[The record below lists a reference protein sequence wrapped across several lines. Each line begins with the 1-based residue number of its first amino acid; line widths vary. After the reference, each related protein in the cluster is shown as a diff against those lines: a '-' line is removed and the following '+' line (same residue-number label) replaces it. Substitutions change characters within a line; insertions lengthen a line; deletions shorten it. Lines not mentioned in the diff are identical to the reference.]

1 MPVKPKKAPKG
12 PIIPD
17 DYICLP
23 SGPIACKKAPAIIQ
37 ICSKII

>member
-17 DYICLP
+17 DYMCLP
-23 SGPIACKKAPAIIQ
+23 SGPIACKKKHLLL
-37 ICSKII
+37 CKFVLK

>member
-17 DYICLP
+17 DYTHILA
-23 SGPIACKKAPAIIQ
+23 GPIDYKETHVIHYMNLF
-37 ICSKII
+37 

>member
-17 DYICLP
+17 NYICLP
-23 SGPIACKKAPAIIQ
+23 SGPITYNYCKDGEIDLF
-37 ICSKII
+37 